1 MEGLHMKFSRFKKL
15 LLAIVLIIV
24 VQNGVIVVPELPE
37 GTYTGDESV
46 SPCSDQPVDD
56 SKTD

>member
-1 MEGLHMKFSRFKKL
+1 MKFSRFKKL

-46 SPCSDQPVDD
+46 SPCSDLPTNS
-56 SKTD
+56 SKKD

>member
-1 MEGLHMKFSRFKKL
+1 MKFSRFKKL

-24 VQNGVIVVPELPE
+24 VQNGIIVVPELPE

-46 SPCSDQPVDD
+46 SPCNDKPVNG
-56 SKTD
+56 SKED